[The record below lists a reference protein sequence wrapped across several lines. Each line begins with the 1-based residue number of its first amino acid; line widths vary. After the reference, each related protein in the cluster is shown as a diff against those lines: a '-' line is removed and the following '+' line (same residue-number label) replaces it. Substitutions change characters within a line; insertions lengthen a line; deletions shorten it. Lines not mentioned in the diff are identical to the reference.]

1 MALSEN
7 ALRFMKYAYWGIA
20 VAAHLFLCYILFK
33 LERPMTSVIWF
44 FLGLILIYV
53 FYFVYFPP
61 GDPGT
66 QWPPYIRGCP
76 DYLTMLAPGKCVD
89 YVGLGSRLQKADPT
103 NPPDATDTKFVFDAT
118 GTPQQKFTR
127 AQSYGL
133 TWEGLD

>member
-7 ALRFMKYAYWGIA
+7 ALRLMKYAYWGIA
-20 VAAHLFLCYILFK
+20 IAAHLFVCYTLFK
-33 LERPMTSVIWF
+33 LERAITSVIWF

-53 FYFVYFPP
+53 FYFVYFPA
-61 GDPGT
+61 GDPGS
-66 QWPPYIRGCP
+66 QWPPYIRACP

-89 YVGLGSRLQKADPT
+89 YVGLGTRLQKADPT
-103 NPPDATDTKFVFDAT
+103 NPPDATDTKYVFDAT
-118 GTPQQKFTR
+118 GTPQQKATR